1 ASIARRITKVD
12 GALKS
17 CHSEF
22 HHLAL
27 VWLFYVLPP
36 DKITDGNISFK
47 NTIRGCV
54 VIIFYGAALIY
65 CIWAQAEIPVHLLKQ

>member
-1 ASIARRITKVD
+1 MAGLIPLGGDSNVRRITTD
-12 GALKS
+12 GSALKS

-36 DKITDGNISFK
+36 TK
-47 NTIRGCV
+47 
-54 VIIFYGAALIY
+54 
-65 CIWAQAEIPVHLLKQ
+65 